1 MKTGGVLAPGSY
13 AVTLFSGALAFHDR
27 ANLLDGD
34 GDFNDNE
41 VGDNYTANFNVATPA
56 VDTRVVYLPDFS
68 RPRPGR
74 GRPGHRFD
82 SADQDRHRD
91 QRQGGRRRCAVQP
104 DALEHHR
111 GGAGQRPA
119 RSRWL
124 GDHLELH
131 QYRRHASAVE
141 DDGFGY
147 RVAQRLE
154 RRADPAD
161 LERPAGVLY
170 ESSQVLRLQ
179 NLRVNEDL
187 IPSLADNAIHKVV
200 YVGDADGDGAYGGT
214 DAGLISRVV
223 VNIDSGFDAHDWTDP
238 LIVGDASGDGTL
250 SGLDASDVAQE
261 AVLIDVPEVPPI
273 PNVALMF
280 NTTGVD
286 PQYSID
292 SNIHAVRGSSV
303 TVPVKLNVRPRTC
316 RR

>member
-1 MKTGGVLAPGSY
+1 M
-13 AVTLFSGALAFHDR
+13 
-27 ANLLDGD
+27 
-34 GDFNDNE
+34 
-41 VGDNYTANFNVATPA
+41 
-56 VDTRVVYLPDFS
+56 
-68 RPRPGR
+68 
-74 GRPGHRFD
+74 
-82 SADQDRHRD
+82 
-91 QRQGGRRRCAVQP
+91 
-104 DALEHHR
+104 
-111 GGAGQRPA
+111 
-119 RSRWL
+119 
-124 GDHLELH
+124 
-131 QYRRHASAVE
+131 
-141 DDGFGY
+141 
-147 RVAQRLE
+147 
-154 RRADPAD
+154 
-161 LERPAGVLY
+161 
-170 ESSQVLRLQ
+170 LRLQ

-303 TVPVKLNVRPRTC
+303 TVPVKLNVSAADLPPVVGATFNLYFDPSKLTYQSATNGSFWTSGDGWTIFANPNVEPGRASRLPWAKA
-316 RR
+316 